1 MNRKYLSFLVLF
13 FTTVTI
19 GGMFYLVE
27 NNYSKSLK
35 SNSDISFENR
45 QYKEYDSSKEESN
58 NKVDKKLENDKEH
71 IVSYDK
77 NYKVLGEEKDLNEHS
92 KSVDDLIDD
101 KVAKKKVENYA
112 ENRKIKDKRK
122 KTKDFIENNNSNIEK
137 EYIKNNN
144 TEKKLDVENIKVF
157 KVDKHS
163 IPKKIS
169 RKDKLK
175 LMSIAKNLSI
185 SDYFELLENIKR
197 NDELDAAIDIFRI
210 LKDKLD
216 EEEYNL
222 LKDIMDP
229 YINIQLI
236 EEKI

>member
-1 MNRKYLSFLVLF
+1 M
-13 FTTVTI
+13 
-19 GGMFYLVE
+19 
-27 NNYSKSLK
+27 
-35 SNSDISFENR
+35 
-45 QYKEYDSSKEESN
+45 
-58 NKVDKKLENDKEH
+58 
-71 IVSYDK
+71 
-77 NYKVLGEEKDLNEHS
+77 
-92 KSVDDLIDD
+92 
-101 KVAKKKVENYA
+101 
-112 ENRKIKDKRK
+112 
-122 KTKDFIENNNSNIEK
+122 
-137 EYIKNNN
+137 
-144 TEKKLDVENIKVF
+144 
-157 KVDKHS
+157 DKHS

-185 SDYFELLENIKR
+185 PNYFELLEHIKR

>member
-45 QYKEYDSSKEESN
+45 QYKEYDSSKEDSN

-77 NYKVLGEEKDLNEHS
+77 NYKVLDEEKDLNEHS

-122 KTKDFIENNNSNIEK
+122 KTKDSIENNNSNIEK
-137 EYIKNNN
+137 EYIKDNNI
-144 TEKKLDVENIKVF
+144 EKN
-157 KVDKHS
+157 
-163 IPKKIS
+163 
-169 RKDKLK
+169 
-175 LMSIAKNLSI
+175 
-185 SDYFELLENIKR
+185 
-197 NDELDAAIDIFRI
+197 
-210 LKDKLD
+210 
-216 EEEYNL
+216 
-222 LKDIMDP
+222 
-229 YINIQLI
+229 
-236 EEKI
+236 